1 MPQNPH
7 QNPHQ
12 NLHQNPHQNPRSKH
26 ADVFNHDPW
35 AHDYD
40 QDVKNS
46 RDPIRQGYETCLE
59 WVAQQADLQDSDH
72 VLELGSGTGNLTRLL
87 TPHKTLTC
95 VDISVEMTRLA
106 REKVTSKVTGK
117 VTGTDKVTGTGTV
130 HFVHAD
136 VLEHLHQQADIS
148 FDKIVSTYT
157 LHHLIETEKTTFLQQ
172 VKRVL
177 RPGGRL
183 VVGDLMVA
191 DEAARAEK
199 MAFYRQQ
206 GDNSTAHALEE
217 EFFWQLELTLKTSD
231 ELGFEHDVQRFSDL
245 SFGLLAV
252 NARD

>member
-1 MPQNPH
+1 M
-7 QNPHQ
+7 
-12 NLHQNPHQNPRSKH
+12 
-26 ADVFNHDPW
+26 
-35 AHDYD
+35 
-40 QDVKNS
+40 
-46 RDPIRQGYETCLE
+46 
-59 WVAQQADLQDSDH
+59 
-72 VLELGSGTGNLTRLL
+72 LELGSGTGNLTRLL

-106 REKVTSKVTGK
+106 REKVTGTVTGA
-117 VTGTDKVTGTGTV
+117 VTGNVY
-130 HFVHAD
+130 FVQAD
-136 VLEHLHQQADIS
+136 VLEYLHQQADTS

-157 LHHLIETEKTTFLQQ
+157 LHHLSETEKTTFLQQ

-199 MAFYRQQ
+199 MAFYREQ
-206 GDNSTAHALEE
+206 GDNSTAHVLEE
-217 EFFWQLELTLKTSD
+217 EFFWRLDRTSKTPD

-252 NARD
+252 KARG